1 MAVVDERGRIAGRV
15 NVIDA
20 FVAIV
25 CVILIPMA
33 YGAYLLFRAP
43 QPKLTNIAPSTL
55 YEGPNLRIGI
65 GGQNL
70 RPFMRV
76 TFNTTQGRTFMIGST
91 TNAAVDLPDLP
102 PGTYDVV
109 LFDHMQEIDRL
120 PKALTILPLAPMP
133 TVELEVAGS
142 FLFVGENGKGLAKGV
157 KFPPT
162 GNNSLAELME
172 LSAAIPADLHIR
184 SGDVTLG
191 VPVPGTVQLP
201 AILRVKCYV
210 TAGSEGTLRCMFP
223 GPQAPVAV
231 APDANLSLQGPGGWV
246 NFQVSEVHTVTSPAV
261 ARARVTFTVTPFI
274 LSKMKPGDNDTSVR
288 ANAKAHS
295 ARIVSLDGAG
305 ADRRSMSATLEVP
318 VEQTPAGWTYKQDPF
333 KIGTT
338 FSFETPQYIVAGEVV
353 DITLPSAAPAQGG
366 GR

>member
-1 MAVVDERGRIAGRV
+1 MAIVDERGRIAGRV
-15 NVIDA
+15 NLIDA
-20 FVAIV
+20 FVAVV
-25 CVILIPMA
+25 CVVMIPMA

-65 GGQNL
+65 GGLNL

-91 TNAAVDLPDLP
+91 TNAAVDLPDLS

-120 PKALTILPLAPMP
+120 PKALTILPLAPAP

-142 FLFVGENGKGLAKGV
+142 FLYVGENGKGLAKGV

-162 GNNSLAELME
+162 GNAVAEAMDIGA
-172 LSAAIPADLHIR
+172 SIPAGLRIR
-184 SGDVTLG
+184 SGELTLG
-191 VPVPGTVQLP
+191 VPVPGLLQVP
-201 AILRVKCYV
+201 ATLRVKCYV
-210 TAGSEGTLRCMFP
+210 TSNADGALRCMFP
-223 GPQAPVAV
+223 GQQAPVAV
-231 APDANLSLQGPGGWV
+231 APDATLPLQGPGGWV
-246 NFQVSEVHTVTSPAV
+246 NFQVTEVHTVTSPAV
-261 ARARVTFTVTPFI
+261 ARARVTFTVTPII

-318 VEQTPAGWTYKQDPF
+318 VEPTPTGWTYKQEPF

-338 FSFETPQYIVAGEVV
+338 FSFETPEYIVGGEVV
-353 DITLPSAAPAQGG
+353 DITLPSAAPAQSG